1 MADKK
6 VDNNNIGRQSN
17 ESERDLA
24 AKGGPAT
31 GLGNPDGAHGIS
43 APYDTDL
50 QTQIA
55 AKGKNKNK
63 SAGNPTSSEPR
74 NLDRE

>member
-1 MADKK
+1 MPDKK
-6 VDNNNIGRQSN
+6 TENNNYGRQSN

-31 GLGNPDGAHGIS
+31 GLGNPDGKHNIS
-43 APYDTDL
+43 RPYDSDL

-55 AKGKNKNK
+55 AKGKDKK
-63 SAGNPTSSEPR
+63 QKER
-74 NLDRE
+74 NDSL

>member
-6 VDNNNIGRQSN
+6 VDNNNNGRLSN

-31 GLGNPDGAHGIS
+31 GLGNPDAKHNIS
-43 APYDTDL
+43 APYDSDL

-63 SAGNPTSSEPR
+63 QEKNEQDGP
-74 NLDRE
+74 LK

>member
-1 MADKK
+1 MQNKK
-6 VDNNNIGRQSN
+6 IDNNNYGPQSN

-31 GLGNPDGAHGIS
+31 GLGNPDGKHPIS
-43 APYDTDL
+43 RPYDADL

-55 AKGKNKNK
+55 AKGKGKKNAK
-63 SAGNPTSSEPR
+63 EKN
-74 NLDRE
+74 